1 MPLDHSFTTALL
13 SKWARKWE
21 IRTLGILGQ
30 PWFGYLNLKGMNHM
44 EIIRGSLSELYD
56 CISVGRD
63 ESKYISFNISCLNNV
78 DISTFEA
85 MQFLNRYFFFII
97 EYLLLRPNLKIH
109 ADGFRIKKQSI
120 LDHQIIFNSP
130 CWA

>member
-1 MPLDHSFTTALL
+1 MTTHLPQRYFRNGRENE
-13 SKWARKWE
+13 KYARW
-21 IRTLGILGQ
+21 
-30 PWFGYLNLKGMNHM
+30 GYLDSHDSDTQTSKMNHW

-56 CISVGRD
+56 CISVERD

>member
-1 MPLDHSFTTALL
+1 MTTHLPQRYFRNGRENE
-13 SKWARKWE
+13 KYARW
-21 IRTLGILGQ
+21 
-30 PWFGYLNLKGMNHM
+30 GYLDSHDSDTQTLKMNHWA
-44 EIIRGSLSELYD
+44 IIRGSLSELND
-56 CISVGRD
+56 CISVERD

-78 DISTFEA
+78 DISIFEA
-85 MQFLNRYFFFII
+85 MQILNRYFFFNI